1 MAGIVLIDTDKV
13 WLLSK
18 FNISTDGC
26 DRKDGLCQYTILEDP
41 DKILMIPD
49 LHLAEE
55 KFRSLAA
62 PAGLRFYAG
71 VPITI
76 FGVKI
81 GTLCVTDIQ
90 PRTFSSKQC
99 EILIGMAQAVSV
111 ILQERFVPQYHEEL
125 INSKF
130 LLGVLSG
137 LQITLNQTR
146 ESFQEL
152 QQYSQS
158 APLPKYQLMIDF
170 KRKVSDLQQGI
181 ESILQ
186 LCLQSLYYSQR
197 MNNNNNQCS
206 SSSCG
211 FQFDVTKNKNISV
224 EELIHRV
231 EDCRRKNYFHH
242 HGKEQQQ
249 TPSSM
254 KRIQFEENKELL
266 KHKMLRLPFDIEG
279 FLMVILDAICCHGK
293 NYFSSYEIRF
303 SLLPATRTESQ
314 SNLLKT
320 STDCCD
326 SQEQQQPLTTATAA
340 AERQVFQNYLQ
351 FEILF
356 HSFSSSRKEKRKK
369 DEYAISLFDEIIHK
383 ILDPITGKLKRVAT
397 SDEDCCF
404 SVDFD
409 QEKVVLSLPCWES
422 TSSSAPASPLPTC
435 SLPFT
440 FLSPSSPSTA
450 ASAAAAPPLK
460 QFSTDPYDILAMK
473 SNCKESSKQLTAS
486 SSSRGSFTGT
496 VEEQEILC
504 CALQLRKSKPHNNDH
519 KNHNN
524 SNSDKNQNTQLLFS
538 SIQSTFRFFSTL
550 SLQIPSLSSS
560 HSSSHSTKIHCE
572 Q

>member
-1 MAGIVLIDTDKV
+1 MAGIILIDTDKV

-18 FNISTDGC
+18 FNIAADGC
-26 DRKDGLCQYTILEDP
+26 DRKDGLCQYTILQDA

-49 LHLAEE
+49 LFLAEE

-99 EILIGMAQAVSV
+99 ELFIGMAQAISV
-111 ILQERFVPQYHEEL
+111 VLQERFVPQYHEEL

-130 LLGVLSG
+130 ILGVLSG

-158 APLPKYQLMIDF
+158 APFPKYQLMIDF

-186 LCLQSLYYSQR
+186 LCLQSLYYSQK

-206 SSSCG
+206 SPCG
-211 FQFDVTKNKNISV
+211 FQFDVTKNKTISV

-231 EDCRRKNYFHH
+231 EDCRRKNYVHH

-254 KRIQFEENKELL
+254 KRIQFEENKELVKPKL
-266 KHKMLRLPFDIEG
+266 LRLPFDIEG

-303 SLLPATRTESQ
+303 GLLPAMRTESQ
-314 SNLLKT
+314 ADLLKMPA
-320 STDCCD
+320 DCRD
-326 SQEQQQPLTTATAA
+326 QQEQQQTDVAG
-340 AERQVFQNYLQ
+340 RQVFQNYLQ
-351 FEILF
+351 FETLF

-369 DEYAISLFDEIIHK
+369 DEYAISLFDEIIQK
-383 ILDPITGKLKRVAT
+383 ILDPITGKLKRVTA
-397 SDEDCCF
+397 SDEEGCF
-404 SVDFD
+404 SADFD
-409 QEKVVLSLPCWES
+409 QEKVVLSLPCWEL
-422 TSSSAPASPLPTC
+422 TSVSAPVSPLPTC
-435 SLPFT
+435 ALPFT
-440 FLSPSSPSTA
+440 FPSPSSPATA
-450 ASAAAAPPLK
+450 AVPSLK

-473 SNCKESSKQLTAS
+473 SNCKQSSKQLTANS
-486 SSSRGSFTGT
+486 SSSGSFTGN
-496 VEEQEILC
+496 VEDQEIFC
-504 CALQLRKSKPHNNDH
+504 CTLPLRKSKPHNHNN
-519 KNHNN
+519 KNNHNNASN
-524 SNSDKNQNTQLLFS
+524 SNSDKNQNTQFLFS
-538 SIQSTFRFFSTL
+538 SIQSTFRFLSTL

-560 HSSSHSTKIHCE
+560 HSSSHSTRIHCE

>member
-18 FNISTDGC
+18 FNISAEGC
-26 DRKDGLCQYTILEDP
+26 SRKDGFCQYTILEDA

-49 LHLAEE
+49 VLLAED
-55 KFRSLAA
+55 KFRALAA
-62 PAGLRFYAG
+62 PTGLRFYAG
-71 VPITI
+71 VPVTI

-90 PRTFSSKQC
+90 PRSFSAKQC
-99 EILIGMAQAVSV
+99 QLLIGMAQALSV

-130 LLGVLSG
+130 ILGVLSG

-158 APLPKYQLMIDF
+158 APFPKYQLMIDF

-186 LCLQSLYYSQR
+186 LCLQSLCYSQK

-206 SSSCG
+206 SSCG
-211 FQFDVTKNKNISV
+211 FQFDFTKTKNISV
-224 EELIHRV
+224 EELIRRV
-231 EDCRRKNYFHH
+231 EDCRKKNYVHH

-254 KRIQFEENKELL
+254 KRIQFEESEELL
-266 KHKMLRLPFDIEG
+266 KHKLLRLPFDIEG

-303 SLLPATRTESQ
+303 SLLPAIRTESQ
-314 SNLLKT
+314 VDLTKT
-320 STDCCD
+320 PVDCCD
-326 SQEQQQPLTTATAA
+326 QQEQQPLTT
-340 AERQVFQNYLQ
+340 VFQNYLQ

-369 DEYAISLFDEIIHK
+369 DEYAISLFDEIIQK
-383 ILDPITGKLKRVAT
+383 ILDPITGKLTRVTA
-397 SDEDCCF
+397 SGEEGCF
-404 SVDFD
+404 SADFD
-409 QEKVVLSLPCWES
+409 QEKVVLSLPCWELAS
-422 TSSSAPASPLPTC
+422 VCAPSSPLPTC
-435 SLPFT
+435 SLQFT
-440 FLSPSSPSTA
+440 FPSPSIPSTIA
-450 ASAAAAPPLK
+450 LPASAAPSLK

-473 SNCKESSKQLTAS
+473 SNCKQSSKQLTAN

-496 VEEQEILC
+496 AEEQEILC
-504 CALQLRKSKPHNNDH
+504 YTLQLRKSKPHNNDH
-519 KNHNN
+519 NN
-524 SNSDKNQNTQLLFS
+524 NNNNNNNKTGNDTHKNQNTPFLFS
-538 SIQSTFRFFSTL
+538 PIQSTFRFFSTL

-560 HSSSHSTKIHCE
+560 HSTKIHCE